1 MSRRARTA
9 AVAVVAV
16 VAAVPAAAYLIYR
29 AGPEP
34 DPVSLVTEGPSLPGS
49 GWRLIDPIRASR
61 SRNCTHGRSADAA
74 WSIGGEAFSQPVA
87 FEEVCVYRR
96 EPVAWFVYKSQSLL
110 KVGGNQWP
118 NFESWSDAATV
129 PKEIGVLEPGAEQ
142 WELGCGIGD
151 PDGSCQVWVFR
162 ARYDAVLTVLEFHSI
177 GDGIRFPAMR
187 RFVESIDRD
196 LASSLRLRR

>member
-1 MSRRARTA
+1 MRRWARLIA
-9 AVAVVAV
+9 AIATV
-16 VAAVPAAAYLIYR
+16 VAAAGATAYVIYR

-34 DPVSLVTEGPSLPGS
+34 DPVSLVTERPSLPGS
-49 GWRLIDPIRASR
+49 GWRLIDPIRSSD

-74 WSIGGEAFSQPVA
+74 WSIGGEAFAQPAA

-96 EPVAWFVYKSQSLL
+96 EPVAWFVYRSQSLL

-118 NFESWSDAATV
+118 NFESWSDSATV
-129 PKEIGVLEPGAEQ
+129 PKAIGVLKPAAEQ
-142 WELGCGIGD
+142 WELGCGIGH

-162 ARYDAVLTVLEFHSI
+162 ARYDAVLTVFEFHSI
-177 GDGIRFPAMR
+177 GDGIRFPTMR

-196 LASSLRLRR
+196 IASKLRSQ